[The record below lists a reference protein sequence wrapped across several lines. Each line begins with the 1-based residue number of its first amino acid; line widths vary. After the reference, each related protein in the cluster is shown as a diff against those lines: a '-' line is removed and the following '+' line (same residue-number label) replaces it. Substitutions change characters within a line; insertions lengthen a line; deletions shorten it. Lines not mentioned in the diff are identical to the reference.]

1 MANGKMTSFPLSMSQ
16 ADLFAY
22 EMLCKKTVLGT
33 HNLII
38 GAGYFDH
45 TDSFDP
51 DALEKAY
58 FELLRRNDAF
68 RMRIGKKIFSPKQ
81 TFIDVSEFP
90 KPKRMELQ
98 GGYEA
103 FLKLCREPTYPDITV
118 HDDFLTKAIIYC
130 CDDRTGGIII
140 WQHHICSDG
149 YSMGFLGYKQ
159 LCEFYDCYKCGETPT
174 EPKKIFS
181 FGQYLDWE
189 RAEWKKKWFRYLK
202 WNWTEWNHH
211 FYRFYVPKF
220 PSGEKHVVRME
231 IKDDRYEVY
240 RKLCAEKRCSDTS
253 AFMSAMAILVHK
265 MLPGKRFSFVT
276 ESHGRI
282 NFAQK
287 NTCGAL
293 LCEAQ
298 VFFEIEDFDTLE
310 SVLTYTSEKLME
322 GYANCRVNTII
333 SEMLCFFPLRCLKI
347 GVRETEWMSFN
358 NLRTYRTE
366 NSFPLE
372 LLFIPQPDIYHGLS
386 ADILDLVGK
395 EGIAFE
401 FSYSKIWKGKTEVE
415 KLKNQFL
422 KVFDALCTDPELT
435 VGECLKSLDE

>member
-1 MANGKMTSFPLSMSQ
+1 MANEKMTSFPLSMSQ

-149 YSMGFLGYKQ
+149 YSQGLLGYRQ
-159 LCEFYDCYKCGETPT
+159 LCEFYDCYKRGETPT

-211 FYRFYVPKF
+211 FYRYCAPKF
-220 PSGEKHVVRME
+220 PAGEECIVHIE
-231 IKDDRYEVY
+231 IRGDRYSAY
-240 RKLCAEKRCSDTS
+240 QRLCEEKRCSDTS
-253 AFMSAMAILVHK
+253 TFMTAMAVLAHK
-265 MLPGKRFSFVT
+265 MLPGKRFSFMSQ
-276 ESHGRI
+276 SHGRL

-293 LCEAQ
+293 LSVAP
-298 VFFEIEDFDTLE
+298 VFFEIKDSDTLE
-310 SVLTYTSEKLME
+310 DVLLHTSEKLTE
-322 GYANCRVNTII
+322 AYTNCRVNTII
-333 SEMLCFFPLRCLKI
+333 SEMLCFFPLRCLQI
-347 GVRETEWMSFN
+347 GARETEWMFFN
-358 NLRTYRTE
+358 NLRAYSTD
-366 NSFPLE
+366 SHFSLE
-372 LLFIPQPDIYHGLS
+372 SIEVPQPHIFHGLGTE
-386 ADILDLVGK
+386 ILEPNTK
-395 EGIAFE
+395 EGVAVE
-401 FSYSKIWKGKTEVE
+401 FSYSDTWMNKDEIE
-415 KLKNQFL
+415 KMRGWFL
-422 KVFDALCTDPELT
+422 KIFDMICANPDKT
-435 VGECLKSLDE
+435 VGECIASLE